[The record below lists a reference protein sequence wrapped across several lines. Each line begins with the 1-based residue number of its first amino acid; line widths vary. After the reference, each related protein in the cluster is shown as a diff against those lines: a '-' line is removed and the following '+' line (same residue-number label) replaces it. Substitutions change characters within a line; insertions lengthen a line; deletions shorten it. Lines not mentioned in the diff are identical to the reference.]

1 VGMLLERLIR
11 AERSNA
17 LESCAHMGS

>member
-1 VGMLLERLIR
+1 VGVLLERLIR